1 MKRKMLS
8 PNWIRAGLPLLIL
21 FVFALWLSP
30 LRHIARASGEEEKR
44 ENLDWR
50 HYGKDIGNTR
60 FQDADQINPSNVK
73 NLEVAWVFHTGV
85 LDPAGALPVTP
96 IVADGRMFVTDG
108 HDDVFALN
116 AETGKQIWAYKP
128 TSIAG
133 EMPPLDQLT
142 PCCGRNNFGVAYAD
156 ETVYYGRLDDVV
168 VALDAETGKV
178 QWETRVA
185 DFHHNYVI
193 NMAPQLVDGKLIVSV
208 SGGEFEVR
216 GQVFALNAETGHI
229 IWSFATTKPD
239 SYGPPNNTAF
249 LRGGATLWNT
259 PAVDR
264 ELGLVYINT
273 GNAAPDIQGEDRRG
287 DNLYATSIVALDLR
301 TGLPVWSFQEV
312 HHDIWDY
319 DSAQSVVLFSLNKG
333 GEEFQAIGHCSKNG
347 QYYILNRRNGH
358 PIYPVTEVAAPFGM
372 PGPPSNAEFQNA
384 AARQPISAVEPLT
397 PLRFDQLT
405 AAEKPDTAVINA
417 NFSSLFAP
425 GQTTVSLS
433 PQYTPPDPTLRLIM
447 PGDDGGCEWAP
458 AAYSPRTK
466 FVYYGT
472 RHEPHLF
479 QTKKGNNRILPN
491 GLHLGSN
498 FINRVPGSK
507 PFGLFGATDT
517 LTGKVVWKIRVPQ
530 PAKSGVLVAGDL
542 VFFGEGN
549 GKLHAANAKTGE
561 LLFTFDGPAHI
572 KNAGGSSASPIAY
585 VTEGREFIANAF
597 GGNVPDRNNF
607 TGNCSGVGRDCDNPV
622 GDAIVAFTLPR
633 RADDDQDKDKDK
645 E

>member
-1 MKRKMLS
+1 MKKMLS
-8 PNWIRAGLPLLIL
+8 SYWIRAGLPLLIL

-30 LRHIARASGEEEKR
+30 LRPTAKAGGEEER

-50 HYGKDIGNTR
+50 HYGKDIANTR
-60 FQDADQINPSNVK
+60 FQDVDQVNPSNVK
-73 NLEVAWVFHTGV
+73 NLQVAWVFHTGV
-85 LDPAGALPVTP
+85 LDPAGALPVSP

-142 PCCGRNNFGVAYAD
+142 PCCGRNNFGVAYGD
-156 ETVYYGRLDDVV
+156 GKVYYGRLDDVV
-168 VALDAETGKV
+168 VALDAESGEVEWKT
-178 QWETRVA
+178 TLA
-185 DFHHNYVI
+185 DFRRNYVI
-193 NMAPQLVDGKLIVSV
+193 NMAPQCVDGKLIVSV

-216 GQVFALNAETGHI
+216 GQVFALNAETGHT

-239 SYGPPNNTAF
+239 SFGGPNNTSF

-259 PAVDR
+259 PAVDP

-273 GNAAPDIQGEDRRG
+273 GNAAPDIQGEDRPG
-287 DNLYATSIVALDLR
+287 DNLYATSIVALELR

-319 DSAQSVVLFSLNKG
+319 DSAQTVVLFSLKKD
-333 GEEFQAIGHCSKNG
+333 GEDFKAIGHCSKNG

-358 PIYPVTEVAAPFGM
+358 PIYAVTEVPAPFGV
-372 PGPPSNAEFQNA
+372 PSPPSDAAFQHA
-384 AARQPISAVEPLT
+384 ATRQPISAVEPLT

-405 AAEKPDTAVINA
+405 AAEKPDTAVIKA
-417 NFSSLFAP
+417 NFGNLFAP
-425 GQTTVSLS
+425 GQVQVSLS

-458 AAYSPRTK
+458 AAYSPRTH
-466 FVYYGT
+466 FVYYGA

-479 QTKKGNNRILPN
+479 QTRKGNNSILPN

-507 PFGLFGATDT
+507 PFGIFGATDT
-517 LTGKVVWKIRVPQ
+517 RTGKVIWKIRVPQ
-530 PAKSGVLVAGDL
+530 PAKSGLLVAGDL

-561 LLFTFDGPAHI
+561 LLFTFDGPAHVA
-572 KNAGGSSASPIAY
+572 NAGGSSASPIAY

-607 TGNCSGVGRDCDNPV
+607 TGNCSGVGHECDNPV
-622 GDAIVAFTLPR
+622 GDAIVAFTLPHR
-633 RADDDQDKDKDK
+633 PEEDQDKDKDK
-645 E
+645 GKE